1 MEERMKLEYRYLSEK
16 RAAEIDA
23 LGLKNPT
30 GTKIRINYRECVT
43 NEDETI
49 IFQKVYH
56 ATFYNMDHDCDQY
69 LLFYKGNRYILE
81 IEDKW
86 RKEIKDGEK
95 YCYFKFVICTA
106 IQNYADCPA
115 EEVLS
120 VLKDVLYEWGRH
132 KGRELVFGMDIPME
146 IIYLGEKIYG

>member
-1 MEERMKLEYRYLSEK
+1 MKLECRYLSEK
-16 RAAEIDA
+16 RAADIDA
-23 LGLKNPT
+23 LGLRDPY
-30 GTKIRINYRECVT
+30 GTKISINYRECVT

-49 IFQKVYH
+49 VFQKIYYAH
-56 ATFYNMDHDCDQY
+56 FYNIDYDCDQY
-69 LLFYKGNRYILE
+69 LLFYKEHSYILA
-81 IEDKW
+81 IRDQW
-86 RKEIKDGEK
+86 RKEIKDGEPFFN
-95 YCYFKFVICTA
+95 FKFVICTA